1 MLTLRRQISSQRRGD
16 GSVKAATST
25 TGPSFR
31 KFSFSLFLR
40 NTDMWTQSGQWSLSR
55 KKLAWSDRA
64 VFVVVRSRC
73 AVAWTPKKR
82 SMTWVWLPGFW
93 WVGFIRREPCA
104 VCSFCNQ
111 NVHTATSPREC
122 FAPTVAANRT
132 RVTYR
137 PCLLQM
143 STIISRSD
151 PEST

>member
-1 MLTLRRQISSQRRGD
+1 MEVDADATTPNFIATPRGRFSKGSYVNHRPFISQ
-16 GSVKAATST
+16 V
-25 TGPSFR
+25 F
-31 KFSFSLFLR
+31 FLSLFLR

-55 KKLAWSDRA
+55 KKLAWSDQA

-104 VCSFCNQ
+104 VCSFCKQ

-122 FAPTVAANRT
+122 FAPTVATNRT

-137 PCLLQM
+137 ACYKWVQ
-143 STIISRSD
+143 
-151 PEST
+151 